1 MLTLFRVMTLEGW
14 TEVMYETMEV
24 YYSSWIYYVS
34 FIVITAFAFL
44 NLLIG
49 VIVSVIDKE
58 SRLDEKLENVN
69 VEREEEL
76 LRSIQ
81 NLQLKL
87 EKYNLD

>member
-1 MLTLFRVMTLEGW
+1 MAPT
-14 TEVMYETMEV
+14 
-24 YYSSWIYYVS
+24 
-34 FIVITAFAFL
+34 FAFL

>member
-1 MLTLFRVMTLEGW
+1 
-14 TEVMYETMEV
+14 
-24 YYSSWIYYVS
+24 
-34 FIVITAFAFL
+34 
-44 NLLIG
+44 

>member
-1 MLTLFRVMTLEGW
+1 MAPT
-14 TEVMYETMEV
+14 
-24 YYSSWIYYVS
+24 
-34 FIVITAFAFL
+34 FAFL

-87 EKYNLD
+87 EKYNLDWILRVGTPARGAAYLRIGALYRFFRKLKRRATE

>member
-1 MLTLFRVMTLEGW
+1 
-14 TEVMYETMEV
+14 MYETMEV